1 MPRNVGAPELRALSV
16 GEVLDAAIKI
26 YFRHAR
32 TLFLLVLLI
41 VAPTQ
46 VLISLIDLSAS
57 EGIYSTGGEIDPA
70 IDVEDVPRIAAGLI
84 VIVLLTLLSATL
96 ATGACFKA
104 IVDGYLGGQPS
115 WRESLA
121 FVARRLHSLVWVSI
135 LVYLLAVVALL
146 ALILP
151 GIWLFVAWSVA
162 VPALLTEDLRGRRAL
177 GRSFRLVRGRWWPT
191 FGIVVLGT
199 LLSGIVAGVIGGLTG
214 ALTFAA
220 DSDTALFLVNTLGG
234 TLGSLVSTPFT
245 AAFITV
251 LYVDLR
257 VRKEGFDLQLL
268 AQRVGSVPGDVP
280 IAVPPPPPAG
290 PSVLEGEQPPF
301 WPPPPGWT
309 PQSDR
314 STDE

>member
-135 LVYLLAVVALL
+135 LVYLLVVRTGGEPVGFLTSSIRNL
-146 ALILP
+146 MRLVDILP
-151 GIWLFVAWSVA
+151 SFYVVGGISVLVSSRNQRLGDIA
-162 VPALLTEDLRGRRAL
+162 AGTLVVRERRGDAKLARLETTTTPAYDSATWDVSGVTAEELAIV
-177 GRSFRLVRGRWWPT
+177 RSFLHRRQTLDDGARSELARELAARLRPRV
-191 FGIVVLGT
+191 
-199 LLSGIVAGVIGGLTG
+199 TG
-214 ALTFAA
+214 AFDELGDEVFLQRLAA
-220 DSDTALFLVNTLGG
+220 AK
-234 TLGSLVSTPFT
+234 
-245 AAFITV
+245 AA
-251 LYVDLR
+251 R
-257 VRKEGFDLQLL
+257 V
-268 AQRVGSVPGDVP
+268 
-280 IAVPPPPPAG
+280 
-290 PSVLEGEQPPF
+290 
-301 WPPPPGWT
+301 
-309 PQSDR
+309 
-314 STDE
+314 